1 MVAPEILNKHT
12 LRSVGME
19 AFVANNVLLLN
30 VPFPLSRGMIC
41 AGDLHLQCESR
52 MRPLQGL
59 SAILLINFNDDS
71 SGL

>member
-30 VPFPLSRGMIC
+30 VQFPLSRGMIC
-41 AGDLHLQCESR
+41 AGHLQCESR